1 MSFADNLVYLRQHYG
16 ITQEGLAEQLSVS
29 RQTVSKWEAGTN
41 YPEMDKLLQLCD
53 LFHTSLDDLMRG
65 SVHVVKENDTER
77 YDEHMNRFDLSIAAG
92 VACILVG
99 VGLNALLEAFGW
111 PDNLQTVALLSC
123 IVIGVVILV
132 VGSLNHSEFK
142 RRNPFHRAAVLLRH
156 ARSVRATLPDAH
168 RRRRG
173 SHPHRRHHANRP
185 RTRQQ

>member
-29 RQTVSKWEAGTN
+29 RQTVSKWKAGTN

-111 PDNLQTVALLSC
+111 PDNL
-123 IVIGVVILV
+123 
-132 VGSLNHSEFK
+132 
-142 RRNPFHRAAVLLRH
+142 
-156 ARSVRATLPDAH
+156 
-168 RRRRG
+168 
-173 SHPHRRHHANRP
+173 
-185 RTRQQ
+185 